1 MNANLVKLVL
11 LSFIVVLTVASVSG
25 QPAEDPQGPGS
36 RITGI
41 VNDMDSGVP
50 MEFATISIYTASDS
64 ALITGGVTEL
74 NGTFDLEVKPG
85 NYIIKIEYI
94 AYSMLWLDDVLVENG
109 RVTDLGSLK
118 LTVASAILDEIEIV
132 EERSQFQLGLDKKVF
147 NVGKD
152 LVTRSGTAA
161 DVLDNIPAVSV
172 DLDGNVSLRGSNSV
186 RILIDG
192 RPSGLV
198 GLSGNDA
205 LRTLQGELI
214 ERVEVIT
221 NPSARYDA
229 EGMSGIIN
237 IILKKDQR
245 KGINGS
251 FNANAG
257 YPLNYGASGSINVR
271 RKDVNL
277 FANYGFLY
285 RKRPG
290 GGTLYQEYH
299 GVDTTYLEQSRDRER
314 AGLSHNVRLGTDWF
328 INPKNTLTGSFLF
341 RYGDGSN
348 NTSVLYRD
356 FDENYD
362 LTKITTREEEE
373 SEKRPS
379 YEYNLDYKRTFGLKG
394 QKLTAALQYQ
404 DSKEKENS
412 VYIESVLDPDGT
424 PSEIPDLH
432 QRSTTDESQTMWFAE
447 ADYVHPISEN
457 GNIEG
462 GYRGTQRKIGNDFL
476 VEEYDDNDW
485 ETIDG
490 LTNYFLYD
498 EGIQAG
504 YLIYGDKK
512 GRISYQAGLRM
523 EYSHVITELVA
534 TNEIN
539 DRNYTDWFPSAH
551 VGYEFLGE
559 NTIQL
564 SYSRRI
570 KRPHFWYLNPFSSF
584 SDSRNLRQGNPN
596 LNPEYTSSYELNHIK
611 YWDKSSVSSSLYYRH
626 TTDVIQRIREIN
638 DEGITV
644 VRPQNLATRDA
655 WGLDLT
661 FSTALSKIW
670 KLDGNVNL
678 FRQITESPE
687 YGNTDTYSWQG
698 RINSRVIIFKDI
710 ETQLR
715 INYRGPRETTQG
727 RTQNM
732 FYADIG
738 ISKDI
743 MDKKATLT
751 LNVRDIFNSRK
762 YRYTTEG
769 SGFYAEGTFQWS
781 STQATLTFTYRL
793 NQKKRA
799 ERQQRGGGGEG
810 MDFGS

>member
-1 MNANLVKLVL
+1 MNLNLFKVIL
-11 LSFIVVLTVASVSG
+11 LLCCLAPTITALHG
-25 QPAEDPQGPGS
+25 QTAGDPQGPGS
-36 RITGI
+36 RIIG
-41 VNDMDSGVP
+41 VVLDHDSGLP
-50 MEFATISIYTASDS
+50 MEFATVSVFATSDS
-64 ALITGGVTEL
+64 SLIAGGVSES
-74 NGTFDLEVKPG
+74 NGKFTLDVIPG
-85 NYIIKIEYI
+85 SYFINIEYI
-94 AYSMLWLDDVLVENG
+94 AYHLLRIDDVLVEKDK
-109 RVTDLGSLK
+109 VTDLGNISLS
-118 LTVASAILDEIEIV
+118 VSGAIIDEVEIV

-214 ERVEVIT
+214 ESVEVIT
-221 NPSARYDA
+221 NPSAKYDA

-245 KGINGS
+245 KGVNGS
-251 FNANAG
+251 FGASAG
-257 YPLNYGASGSINVR
+257 YPLNYGANGSINVR

-277 FANYGFLY
+277 FANYGLLY

-290 GGTLYQEYH
+290 GGTLYQEYRD
-299 GVDTTYLEQSRDRER
+299 VDTTYLEQSRDRER
-314 AGLSHNVRLGTDWF
+314 AGVSHNVRLGADWF

-341 RYGDGSN
+341 RYGDGDN

-356 FDENYD
+356 FDNNYE
-362 LTKITTREEEE
+362 LTTITTRDELETERE
-373 SEKRPS
+373 PT
-379 YEYNLDYKRTFGLKG
+379 YEYNLNYKRTFGRKG
-394 QKLTAALQYQ
+394 QELTAAIQYQ
-404 DSKEKENS
+404 DSRETEDS
-412 VYIESVLDPDGT
+412 DYIESVFNPDGT

-432 QRSTTDESQTMWFAE
+432 QRSKTDETQTMWLME
-447 ADYVHPISEN
+447 ADYVHPISEY
-457 GNIEG
+457 GKIEG

-476 VEEYDDNDW
+476 VEEFINNDW
-485 ETIDG
+485 ESIEG

-498 EGIQAG
+498 EDIHSG

-512 GRISYQAGLRM
+512 GRVSYQAGLRM
-523 EYSHVITELVA
+523 EYSNVITELV
-534 TNEIN
+534 TTQEIN
-539 DRNYTDWFPSAH
+539 DRKYADWFPSAH
-551 VGYEFLGE
+551 VGYEFEGE
-559 NTIQL
+559 NTLQV

-570 KRPHFWYLNPFSSF
+570 RRPHFRYLNPFSSF
-584 SDSRNLRQGNPN
+584 SDSRNQRQGNPN

-611 YWDKSSVSSSLYYRH
+611 YWDKSSLSSSLYYRH
-626 TTDVIQRIREIN
+626 TTDVIQRIREID
-638 DEGITV
+638 DEGVTV
-644 VRPQNLATRDA
+644 TKPQNLATRDA

-661 FSTALSKIW
+661 FSTELSKIW
-670 KLDGNVNL
+670 KIDGNVNL
-678 FRQITESPE
+678 FRQITESEE
-687 YGNTDTYSWQG
+687 YGNADAYSWQG

-727 RTQNM
+727 RSQNM

-743 MDKKATLT
+743 LQKNATIT
-751 LNVRDIFNSRK
+751 LNVRDIFNTRK

-769 SGFYAEGTFQWS
+769 TGFYAEGTFQWA

-799 ERQQRGGGGEG
+799 ERQPRGDGGEG
-810 MDFGS
+810 MDMGS

>member
-1 MNANLVKLVL
+1 MNSNLLIL
-11 LSFIVVLTVASVSG
+11 ILFACSVVLTSSEVSA
-25 QPAEDPQGPGS
+25 QPSGDPQGPGS
-36 RITGI
+36 RIKGL
-41 VNDMDSGVP
+41 VQDMDSGLP
-50 MEFATISIYTASDS
+50 MEFATVSVYTASDS
-64 ALITGGVTEL
+64 ILTAGGVTEL
-74 NGTFDLEVKPG
+74 NGTFSLDVTPG
-85 NYIIKIEYI
+85 SYFIKIEYI
-94 AYSMLWLDDVLVENG
+94 AYHTLWMDDILVEKDKI
-109 RVTDLGSLK
+109 TDLGSII
-118 LTVASAILDEIEIV
+118 LTVSGALIDEVEIV

-161 DVLDNIPAVSV
+161 DVLDNIPAVNV
-172 DLDGNVSLRGSNSV
+172 DLDGNVTLRGSNSV

-205 LRTLQGELI
+205 LRTLQGDLI
-214 ERVEVIT
+214 DRVEVIT
-221 NPSARYDA
+221 NPSAKYDA

-245 KGINGS
+245 KGVNGS
-251 FNANAG
+251 FSANAG

-277 FANYGFLY
+277 FANYGLLY

-290 GGTLYQEYH
+290 GGTLYQEYR
-299 GVDTTYLEQSRDRER
+299 GIDTTYLEQSRDRER

-328 INPKNTLTGSFLF
+328 INPKNTLTASFLF
-341 RYGDGSN
+341 RYGDGDN
-348 NTSVLYRD
+348 NTSILYRD
-356 FDENYD
+356 FDKNYE
-362 LTKITTREEEE
+362 LTSITTRDEQETET
-373 SEKRPS
+373 RPS
-379 YEYNLDYKRTFGLKG
+379 YEYNLNYKRTFDKKG
-394 QKLTAALQYQ
+394 QELTAAIQYQ
-404 DSKEKENS
+404 DSGENENS
-412 VYIESVLDPDGT
+412 DYIESVYNPDGT
-424 PSEIPDLH
+424 PGEIPDLH
-432 QRSTTDESQTMWFAE
+432 QRSLTDETQTMWLME
-447 ADYVHPISEN
+447 TDYIHPISEN
-457 GNIEG
+457 GKIEL

-476 VEEYDDNDW
+476 VEEFKDSEW

-498 EGIQAG
+498 EDIHAG

-523 EYSHVITELVA
+523 EYSHVVTELVA

-539 DRNYTDWFPSAH
+539 DRSYADWFPSAH
-551 VGYEFLGE
+551 VGYEFEGE
-559 NTIQL
+559 NTLQV
-564 SYSRRI
+564 SYSSRI
-570 KRPHFWYLNPFSSF
+570 KRPHFWYLNPFVSF
-584 SDSRNLRQGNPN
+584 SDSRNQWQGNPN

-611 YWDKSSVSSSLYYRH
+611 YWDKSSISSSLYYRH

-638 DEGITV
+638 DEGVTIA
-644 VRPQNLATRDA
+644 RPQNLAVRDA

-661 FSTALSKIW
+661 FSTEVTKIW

-678 FRQITESPE
+678 FRQITESE
-687 YGNTDTYSWQG
+687 QYGNADTYSWQA
-698 RINSRVIIFKDI
+698 RINSRVIIFKDV

-727 RTQNM
+727 RTQSM
-732 FYADIG
+732 FYTDIG

-743 MDKKATLT
+743 FQKKATLT
-751 LNVRDIFNSRK
+751 LNVRDIFNTRQ

-769 SGFYAEGTFQWS
+769 TGFYSEGTFRWS

-793 NQKKRA
+793 NQKKRP
-799 ERQQRGGGGEG
+799 ERQQGGGGG
-810 MDFGS
+810 MEFGG

>member
-1 MNANLVKLVL
+1 M
-11 LSFIVVLTVASVSG
+11 LTA
-25 QPAEDPQGPGS
+25 QPAGDPQGPGS
-36 RITGI
+36 GITGL
-41 VNDMDSGVP
+41 VRDMDTGLA
-50 MEFATISIYTASDS
+50 MEFATISVFADSDS
-64 ALITGGVTEL
+64 SLVAGGITEL
-74 NGTFDLEVKPG
+74 NGSFSLNVKPG
-85 NYIIKIEYI
+85 AYYAKIEYI
-94 AYSMLWLDDVLVENG
+94 AYHAAWINDILVEKDKITELGNI
-109 RVTDLGSLK
+109 DLSI
-118 LTVASAILDEIEIV
+118 ARAMLDEIEIV
-132 EERSQFQLGLDKKVF
+132 EERSQFQLGLDKRVF

-152 LVTRSGTAA
+152 LVTRSGNAA
-161 DVLDNIPAVSV
+161 DVLDNIPSVTV

-205 LRTLQGELI
+205 LRTLQADLI
-214 ERVEVIT
+214 DRVEVIT

-245 KGINGS
+245 KGVNGS
-251 FNANAG
+251 FSAHAG
-257 YPLNYGASGSINVR
+257 YPLNFGASGSINVR

-277 FANYGFLY
+277 FANYGLTY
-285 RKRPG
+285 RKRLG
-290 GGTLYQEYH
+290 GGSLYQEYY
-299 GVDTTYLEQSRDRER
+299 GDDTTYLEQSRDRER
-314 AGLSHNVRLGTDWF
+314 GGYSHNIRLGTDWF

-341 RYGDGSN
+341 RIGDGDN

-356 FDENYD
+356 FNKNYE
-362 LTKITTREEEE
+362 LVSITTRDETET
-373 SEKRPS
+373 EKRPS
-379 YEYNLDYKRTFGLKG
+379 YEFNLDYKRTFNKKG
-394 QKLTAALQYQ
+394 QEFTAALQYQ
-404 DSKEKENS
+404 DSNEDEVS
-412 VYIESVLDPDGT
+412 DYIEGVFNPDGT
-424 PSEIPDLH
+424 PSEIPDLN
-432 QRSTTDESQTMWFAE
+432 QRSTTDETQTMWLGQ
-447 ADYVHPISEN
+447 ADYTHPISEY
-457 GNIEG
+457 GKIEG

-476 VEEYDDNDW
+476 VEEYKDDDW
-485 ETIDG
+485 EVIDG
-490 LTNYFLYD
+490 LTNFFLYD
-498 EGIQAG
+498 ENIHAG
-504 YLIYGDKK
+504 YLIFGDKK
-512 GRISYQAGLRM
+512 GRVSYQAGLRM
-523 EYSHVITELVA
+523 EYSHVITELIE

-551 VGYEFLGE
+551 VGYELDGE
-559 NTIQL
+559 NTLQL
-564 SYSRRI
+564 SFSSRI

-611 YWDKSSVSSSLYYRH
+611 YWDKSSISSSLYYRH

-638 DEGITV
+638 DEGVTV
-644 VRPQNLATRDA
+644 TTPQNLATRDA
-655 WGLDLT
+655 WGLDVT
-661 FSTALSKIW
+661 FSTEITKIW

-678 FRQITESPE
+678 FRQITESEE

-698 RINSRVIIFKDI
+698 RINSRLIIFKDV

-743 MDKKATLT
+743 FDKKATLT
-751 LNVRDIFNSRK
+751 LNVRDIFNTRK

-769 SGFYAEGTFQWS
+769 TGFYSEGTYKWS
-781 STQATLTFTYRL
+781 STQATFTFTYRL

-799 ERQQRGGGGEG
+799 ERQSRGGGEG
-810 MDFGS
+810 MDFGG